1 MVFCYENVPLSLPE
15 ALSPRFTTN
24 RCFFPSTDRDRQCQ
38 RSHYFSY
45 KYTKPVSVSSLMLQL
60 LTVTS
65 VSAAASYSPHKLF
78 VRALTFKL
86 EVFQVLFASCNP
98 HHTQACTRCFKYHKQ
113 MIAQGFSKPLK
124 ELFSFTG

>member
-1 MVFCYENVPLSLPE
+1 MVFCYENFPLSLPE

-24 RCFFPSTDRDRQCQ
+24 WCFFPPLTDRQCL

-45 KYTKPVSVSSLMLQL
+45 KNTKPVSVSGLMLQL

-86 EVFQVLFASCNP
+86 EGFQVLFASCNP
-98 HHTQACTRCFKYHKQ
+98 HHTQACTHCFKYHKQ
-113 MIAQGFSKPLK
+113 MIPQGFSKPLK
-124 ELFSFTG
+124 ELFSFTE